1 MSHFGTTKNPPW
13 ARPEFIAVTAT
24 NSLNSLSQPM
34 VTNALIN
41 QSNAAAVPKAT
52 VYSITTSTSQP
63 NLQQQYAP
71 QQLAAVGMQ
80 AQHRKLTFNFSE
92 IFPHTPNHSMING
105 TVTEP
110 PPLQPGQVLSQPGLA
125 ISTSLASTTQV
136 ASVSYPPP
144 VASNRVSPA
153 QQSLKQRFFTGTVT
167 KIMDNFG
174 FVDEDVFFQM
184 NCCKGPLPKL
194 TDRVLVEASYNA
206 NMPFKWNA
214 TRIQVLPNQNVAC
227 NQMNQ
232 MNQVNQVNQVAN
244 SQTLVMSNPTIVGSN
259 PMAVAGTVV
268 TPTMAHTPVMAPSI
282 APPVTP
288 NITPSIPAPVAAP
301 PPVQPPVINQQ
312 PPPLMAQIRQPGPA
326 QPQPPPL
333 IQQGAPV
340 RMPMPSRRNTMGM
353 RFDRDREREQRDKER
368 EMRERERREQRRDKL
383 SNKRPRSPSNHRSH
397 SPVQRARSPK
407 RRRGN
412 PRVVPRYVVQIPKLS
427 LETNEAN
434 VIILKSRYS
443 NLYIPSDF
451 FQANF
456 TWTSAFPLY
465 RPFQLGTDC
474 TFHVMPKD
482 TEPITLNVAESNMP
496 TSEPTDAD
504 HLYSAKVMLL
514 SSPKIEEI
522 YQKCCGLGEDV
533 SDGFR
538 GEQTTYQHPTRMIQF
553 LVGLKGKNEPMAIGG
568 PWSPSLDG
576 PNPGEDPKVL
586 INTAIRNTKAL
597 TNIDLSMC
605 TQWYRFAEIRYVRP
619 EEMHK
624 GRLVPAR
631 VETVVLFLPDV
642 WSIRPTCLEWDALRG
657 AYKTHLQKRLAGSSN
672 SSGSGGGGTGGSS
685 GGGGA
690 GNDRKDDP
698 TTQEEENANP
708 EKEPTH
714 FSELDPKTM
723 KIVDL
728 RRELEDRNLSSKGL
742 KSQLIA
748 RLTKVLKTEKEE
760 EEEQENNKVAALEE
774 AVKKQEELQKM
785 EVDDKDDKKKKEEEE
800 KKRKEE
806 KELAVMERKYTLP
819 DKPSIIVHP
828 SPTAKGGKFDC
839 TVMSLSVLLDYRQE
853 DNKEHSFEVSLFA
866 ELFNEMLMRDFGF
879 KIYKV
884 LALAPE
890 KKDDEKLKDKKK
902 SDEKSSKDEK
912 SSSKDDNRSPRDDR
926 SPKDKDRKFDDDK
939 FDKKREDDSGKEM
952 NGNDEDLDDD
962 DDDDDP
968 EDDDKDDRKDKVK
981 KERDDKKKDKRKYH
995 TTDPSLLLSF
1005 VYFDQNHTGY
1015 LLDKDIE
1022 EIIHTT
1028 GMQLS
1033 RAQVRKFVQK
1043 LVTRDAL
1050 NYRKLTDRP
1059 KSEDSSEDSKTEVRS
1074 TEADD
1079 MKLAQGNYLYLNAL
1093 KHKHASD
1100 DFSKTLKKDKEHA
1113 PNSGLISYNGALI
1126 DIDSITQRLEKSEK
1140 NRSALEEK
1148 LQDFTNEVD
1157 LLKEQVLKGEE
1168 MSKKLQM
1175 ELSLMKKEREEH
1187 IETANTSYNE
1197 NKRLYNTLKQCEKT
1211 LTGLLKG
1218 VATGLSTTL
1227 PDKKKKI
1234 DKKVKNENDTGE

>member
-13 ARPEFIAVTAT
+13 ARQEFIAVTAT
-24 NSLNSLSQPM
+24 NSLSSLSQPM

-41 QSNAAAVPKAT
+41 QPNAGGVPKAT
-52 VYSITTSTSQP
+52 VYSITTPTSAPIAQP
-63 NLQQQYAP
+63 QYAP

-80 AQHRKLTFNFSE
+80 AQ
-92 IFPHTPNHSMING
+92 
-105 TVTEP
+105 P
-110 PPLQPGQVLSQPGLA
+110 PALQPGQVLSQPGIA
-125 ISTSLASTTQV
+125 IPTSLASTTQV

-214 TRIQVLPNQNVAC
+214 TRIQVLPNQNVAS
-227 NQMNQ
+227 NQMT
-232 MNQVNQVNQVAN
+232 QVAN
-244 SQTLVMSNPTIVGSN
+244 SQPLVMSSPTIVGSS
-259 PMAVAGTVV
+259 PLAVTGTVV

-282 APPVTP
+282 APPVSP
-288 NITPSIPAPVAAP
+288 SITPSIPAPVAAP
-301 PPVQPPVINQQ
+301 PPVQPPAITQQ

-333 IQQGAPV
+333 IQQGAAV
-340 RMPMPSRRNTMGM
+340 RVPMSSSRRSSMGM
-353 RFDRDREREQRDKER
+353 RFDRDREREQRDKDR
-368 EMRERERREQRRDKL
+368 DMRERERRDQRRDK
-383 SNKRPRSPSNHRSH
+383 SSSKRPRSPSNHRSH
-397 SPVQRARSPK
+397 SPSQRARSPK

-456 TWTSAFPLY
+456 TWTSAFPLF

-482 TEPITLNVAESNMP
+482 TEPITLNDAESNTP

-522 YQKCCGLGEDV
+522 YQKCCGLGED
-533 SDGFR
+533 SQDGFR
-538 GEQTTYQHPTRMIQF
+538 GEQTAYQHPTRMIQF

-576 PNPGEDPKVL
+576 PNPGDDPKVL
-586 INTAIRNTKAL
+586 IKTAIRNTKAL

-605 TQWYRFAEIRYVRP
+605 TQWYRFAEIRYIRP

-642 WSIRPTCLEWDALRG
+642 WSIRPTCLEWDALRA
-657 AYKTHLQKRLAGSSN
+657 AYKTHLQKRLAGSS
-672 SSGSGGGGTGGSS
+672 SSSGGGSSSGGVTGGSS
-685 GGGGA
+685 GGSGS
-690 GNDRKDDP
+690 GNDRKDDT
-698 TTQEEENANP
+698 TTQEEEENANP

-760 EEEQENNKVAALEE
+760 EEEQESNKVAALEE

-785 EVDDKDDKKKKEEEE
+785 EVDDKDEKKKKEEEE

-806 KELAVMERKYTLP
+806 KELALMERKYTLP

-828 SPTAKGGKFDC
+828 SATAKGGKFDC

-879 KIYKV
+879 KIYKA

-890 KKDDEKLKDKKK
+890 KKEDDKLKDKKK
-902 SDEKSSKDEK
+902 SDEKSSSKDEK
-912 SSSKDDNRSPRDDR
+912 SSPKDDR
-926 SPKDKDRKFDDDK
+926 SSKDKDSNNKRKKSSSDK
-939 FDKKREDDSGKEM
+939 EDKDVKKLDEEKSDKRREEDSGKEM
-952 NGNDEDLDDD
+952 NGNDEDMDEDDD
-962 DDDDDP
+962 DDEPDDD
-968 EDDDKDDRKDKVK
+968 EKDDKRDKVK
-981 KERDDKKKDKRKYH
+981 KDRDDKKKEKRKYH

-1059 KSEDSSEDSKTEVRS
+1059 KSEDSSEDGKIDIKS
-1074 TEADD
+1074 TEIDD
-1079 MKLAQGNYLYLNAL
+1079 MKLAQGNYMYLNAQ
-1093 KHKHASD
+1093 KHKNASD
-1100 DFSKTLKKDKEHA
+1100 DFSKTPKKEKEDFA
-1113 PNSGLISYNGALI
+1113 PNSGFISYNGALI

-1148 LQDFTNEVD
+1148 LQDFTNEIEI
-1157 LLKEQVLKGEE
+1157 LKDKVTKGEE
-1168 MSKKLQM
+1168 ISKRLQM
-1175 ELSLMKKEREEH
+1175 ELALMKKEREEH
-1187 IETANTSYNE
+1187 IETANTAENE
-1197 NKRLYNTLKQCEKT
+1197 NKRLYSALKQCEKT

-1218 VATGLSTTL
+1218 VTASLSSNL
-1227 PDKKKKI
+1227 PDKKKKT
-1234 DKKVKNENDTGE
+1234 DKKGKSENDTGE